1 MSTGR
6 SADPELVAPI
16 ADPALYAGDPFPQYA
31 RLRREAPLAWLADPG
46 CWIATKHADVLR
58 ISRDPGSF
66 CSSEGILLMD
76 IGRDLPQ
83 IPGALLY
90 VDPPEHGRYR
100 RLVNPG
106 FSTSHIR
113 TLEAR
118 IRGRARALL
127 EAVEPGVE
135 VDVVET
141 LAVPFPLLVI
151 ADLLGV
157 PGDDWPRFRVWTDLM
172 IEAAQGTTPESEAA
186 LTEMAVYFLD
196 LVAERRA
203 DPRDDLVSL
212 LCTAEADGVGL
223 DDAELMM
230 FYGQLLV
237 AGNETTRNLV
247 SGALLA
253 FSEHPDQWTRLRAHP
268 ETIPVAV
275 EECLRWTT
283 PVISFMRT
291 ATRDVEVRGETI
303 RAGEPVLLVYAAA
316 NRDEEVF
323 GDTAESFDATR
334 DPNPH
339 VSLGFGEHFCLGAV
353 LARLEARVFLEEAAR
368 RFATLEP
375 AGAVER
381 LASGVIAGI
390 LHVPLRLGV

>member
-1 MSTGR
+1 MSSGR
-6 SADPELVAPI
+6 TVDPALVGPI

-31 RLRREAPLAWLADPG
+31 RLRREAPLAWLPEPG

-58 ISRDPGSF
+58 ISRDPEAF

-113 TLEAR
+113 TLETQ
-118 IRGRARALL
+118 IRARARALVD
-127 EAVEPGVE
+127 AIEPSTT
-135 VDVVET
+135 VDVVEA

-212 LCTAEADGVGL
+212 LCTAEVDGAGL

-247 SGALLA
+247 SGALQA
-253 FSEHPDQWTRLRAHP
+253 FSEHPDQWARLREHP

-291 ATRDVEVRGETI
+291 ATRDVELRGETI

-323 GDTAESFDATR
+323 GGTAERFDATR

-368 RFATLEP
+368 RFVTVDP

-390 LHVPLRLGV
+390 LRVPLRLGV

>member
-1 MSTGR
+1 MSSGR
-6 SADPELVAPI
+6 SVDPALVGPI
-16 ADPALYAGDPFPQYA
+16 ADPALYAGDPFPHYA
-31 RLRREAPLAWLADPG
+31 RLRREAPLAWLPDPG

-58 ISRDPGSF
+58 ISRDPETF

-76 IGRDLPQ
+76 IGRDLPE

-113 TLEAR
+113 TLEAQ
-118 IRGRARALL
+118 IRDRARTLV
-127 EAVEPGVE
+127 EAVPLDTT
-135 VDVVET
+135 VDVVEA

-186 LTEMAVYFLD
+186 LVEMATYFLD

-203 DPRDDLVSL
+203 NPRDDLVSL
-212 LCTAEADGVGL
+212 LCTAEVDGVGL
-223 DDAELMM
+223 DDGELMM

-247 SGALLA
+247 SGALQV
-253 FSEHPDQWTRLRAHP
+253 FSEHPDQWARLRSEPA
-268 ETIPVAV
+268 TIPAAV

-291 ATRDVEVRGETI
+291 ATRDVEVAGETI

-323 GDTAESFDATR
+323 GDTAERFDATR

-339 VSLGFGEHFCLGAV
+339 VALGFGEHFCLGAV
-353 LARLEARVFLEEAAR
+353 LARLEARVFLEEATR

-375 AGAVER
+375 AGPVER
-381 LASGVIAGI
+381 LDSGVIAGI
-390 LHVPLRLGV
+390 LRVPVRLGA

>member
-1 MSTGR
+1 MSRGR
-6 SADPELVAPI
+6 TVDPALVAPI
-16 ADPALYAGDPFPQYA
+16 ADPEFYAGDPFPHYA
-31 RLRREAPLAWLADPG
+31 RLRAEAPLAWLPDPG

-58 ISRDPGSF
+58 ISRDPETF
-66 CSSEGILLMD
+66 CSSAGILLMD
-76 IGRDLPQ
+76 IGRELPD

-113 TLEAR
+113 TLEAQ
-118 IRGRARALL
+118 IRARADALL
-127 EAVEPGVE
+127 AAIEPGTV
-135 VDVVET
+135 VDVVER

-151 ADLLGV
+151 ADLLGID
-157 PGDDWPRFRVWTDLM
+157 GEDWPRLRVWTDLM

-186 LTEMAVYFLD
+186 LGEMAMYFLD
-196 LVAERRA
+196 LVAERRVA
-203 DPRDDLVSL
+203 PRDDLVSL
-212 LCTAEADGVGL
+212 LCTAEVDGAGL
-223 DDAELMM
+223 DDGELMM

-247 SGALLA
+247 SGALQA
-253 FSEHPDQWTRLRAHP
+253 FSEHPEQWARLREHP
-268 ETIPVAV
+268 EAIPVAV

-291 ATRDVEVRGETI
+291 ATRDVELRGETI
-303 RAGEPVLLVYAAA
+303 REGEPVLLVYAAA
-316 NRDEEVF
+316 NRDEEAF
-323 GDTAESFDATR
+323 GATAEHFDAAR

-353 LARLEARVFLEEAAR
+353 LARLEARVFLEEAVA
-368 RFATLEP
+368 RFATIAP
-375 AGAVER
+375 AGPVER
-381 LASGVIAGI
+381 LASGVIAGT
-390 LHVPLRLGV
+390 LAAPLRLGA

>member
-6 SADPELVAPI
+6 TVDPTLVGPI

-31 RLRREAPLAWLADPG
+31 RLRREAPLAWLPEPG

-58 ISRDPGSF
+58 ISRDPETF

-76 IGRDLPQ
+76 IGRELPQ

-113 TLEAR
+113 TLEAQ
-118 IRGRARALL
+118 IRARARALV
-127 EAVEPGVE
+127 EAVPVGTT
-135 VDVVET
+135 VDIVET

-186 LTEMAVYFLD
+186 LVEMATYFLD

-203 DPRDDLVSL
+203 NPRDDLVSL
-212 LCTAEADGVGL
+212 LCTAEVDGVGL
-223 DDAELMM
+223 DDGELMM

-247 SGALLA
+247 SGALQA
-253 FSEHPDQWTRLRAHP
+253 FSEHPEQWAHLRAHP

-275 EECLRWTT
+275 EESLRWTT

-291 ATRDVEVRGETI
+291 ATRDVALRGETI
-303 RAGEPVLLVYAAA
+303 RAGEPVLLLYASA

-323 GDTAESFDATR
+323 GDTAETFDAAR

-368 RFATLEP
+368 RFATLTP
-375 AGAVER
+375 AGPVER
-381 LASGVIAGI
+381 LDSGVIAGI
-390 LHVPLRLGV
+390 LRVPLDLDI